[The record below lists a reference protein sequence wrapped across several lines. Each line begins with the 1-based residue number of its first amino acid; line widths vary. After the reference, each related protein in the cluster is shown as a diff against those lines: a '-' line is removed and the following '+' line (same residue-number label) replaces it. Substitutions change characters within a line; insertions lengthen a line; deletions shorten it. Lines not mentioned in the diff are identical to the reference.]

1 MRKLVLKEVPYHTL
15 IHNFRGSH
23 TFSLLFQLRIAALK
37 RTYAEVLVFTGNGL
51 VMWKMKG

>member
-51 VMWKMKG
+51 VMWKMKC